1 MASPDEAATAAADA
15 VTFASLPHAITLHI
29 FAQLP
34 PHTRLRAAGV
44 CRAWRGALSERA
56 RWTALDLSPGSGVP
70 RRYASE
76 ALLWAAARR
85 AGDSLQS
92 LDVSGCP
99 RITPYT
105 LFRVVQA
112 HRGALRV
119 LRACN
124 ERATS
129 LENVERILLV
139 GRDALRKCHVTM
151 SCRGG
156 DVVGVLGGG
165 GQFAPLQVQ
174 QLNVSFA
181 HMVTI
186 DTFVDEIV
194 PALAAHAPL
203 TRLALQR
210 MVLTFVGPL
219 DAVVDTAL
227 ARSLTF
233 LSICEC
239 RLVTASLPS
248 LARLLRASRTL
259 TTLILRGEPFA
270 PAIHGVL
277 FAGAAQTQPLADAL
291 RGNITLTSLTLHEM
305 SLWDSVP
312 AATALLGA
320 LTGHA
325 SIAALHLS
333 GNRHA
338 VNNAAAGVLIT
349 ALISANAPAL
359 THLDVSDCG
368 LTDASMQP
376 ILLAA
381 ARSTRLRSLHADENY
396 LFNAAFAH
404 DTLMPALRESS
415 SLRTLQI
422 GGHRVEHARE
432 VEEMV
437 AARRRSARA
446 RLAQ

>member
-1 MASPDEAATAAADA
+1 MASPDEAVTAAADA

-29 FAQLP
+29 YAQLP

-56 RWTALDLSPGSGVP
+56 LWTALDLSPGSGVP

-76 ALLWAAARR
+76 ALLWAAVRR
-85 AGDSLQS
+85 AGDSLHS

-105 LFRVVQA
+105 LFRVMQA
-112 HRGALRV
+112 HHGALRV

-129 LENVERILLV
+129 LENVERILV
-139 GRDALRKCHVTM
+139 GRGALRECHVTM

-165 GQFAPLQVQ
+165 GQFAPLRVQ

-203 TRLALQR
+203 TRLALR
-210 MVLTFVGPL
+210 HMVLTFVGPL

-233 LSICEC
+233 LSLCEC

-248 LARLLRASRTL
+248 LARLLRASSTL

-270 PAIHGVL
+270 PVIHGVL

-291 RGNITLTSLTLHEM
+291 RGNSTLTSLTLHEM

-404 DTLMPALRESS
+404 DTLMPALCESG

-432 VEEMV
+432 VEEM